1 MSFRKS
7 YWLGAAI
14 ALGVVAPGIVPA
26 LRPAVAQSRPVSPA
40 ALAQSAADRKAEA
53 DRLLQQGIQ
62 QAQSGQFRAALQSW
76 EQALA
81 IYREID
87 DRGGEGRA
95 LGNLGIAYLSLGDY
109 RRAIEFY
116 EQALEIAREIGD
128 RGGEGRSL
136 GNLGNAYLSL
146 GDYRRAIEFYE
157 QDLAIAREIGDRGG
171 EGRSLGNLGIAYL
184 SLGDY
189 RRAIEFYEQA
199 LAIFSTGGNRAEEGI
214 ALSNIGRLLNAQ
226 DQPELAITF
235 LKASVNV
242 RESIR
247 GDIRSLDTALQQ
259 SFTDSVAHTY
269 RLLADLLLSQG
280 RLLEAEQVL
289 ELLKI
294 QEIREYTRGTVQDPS
309 TRQVTLSPLEAEI
322 LKEYDSLIAFGQ
334 QVAACQQDPACRQS
348 PRWETLQT
356 QRRRLTAEFDQRVAA
371 FAAEV
376 RRRIASGDPIVGLD
390 QLTSIG
396 QDIVNARP
404 GTVLLYPVVLE
415 DRLWL
420 LWVTAAGVPNSIE
433 VQGVGKRQIDAAVL
447 EFRQLMR
454 DCEATSCRTE
464 ADIQKLQ
471 AVSQRLYNWLFPDLL
486 VAELANSGTQH
497 LVFAL
502 DQSLRYVPTAAL
514 FDGKQ
519 YLIERYT
526 VSTVNGASLTNRD
539 RPLSGHPADTSVLA
553 LGLSEPVPADPAVG
567 MPGFNPLDHVPDELN
582 RIVKAQS
589 AGREQGIYRGRQRL
603 NQQFTEASILEAPG
617 HQILHIATHGKF
629 DPASL
634 YASFLVL
641 GNKQPWRIADIRL
654 ERQIF
659 ADISLVVPSA
669 CETGL
674 GQDDWASFHADGG
687 KELPDGREVSSI
699 AQAFINAGANTV
711 IASLWQVNDGAT
723 SELMQ
728 EFYETLA
735 QGTEQQPMAIAQ
747 AMQQAQLQML
757 RSGHDASGSSS
768 TAPIVPLEGISVDTR
783 FAHPYYWS
791 AFVIIGNGL

>member
-1 MSFRKS
+1 MPIFN
-7 YWLGAAI
+7 
-14 ALGVVAPGIVPA
+14 ALG
-26 LRPAVAQSRPVSPA
+26 SR
-40 ALAQSAADRKAEA
+40 AEA
-53 DRLLQQGIQ
+53 
-62 QAQSGQFRAALQSW
+62 
-76 EQALA
+76 
-81 IYREID
+81 
-87 DRGGEGRA
+87 GRT
-95 LGNLGIAYLSLGDY
+95 LGN
-109 RRAIEFY
+109 
-116 EQALEIAREIGD
+116 IGK
-128 RGGEGRSL
+128 
-136 GNLGNAYLSL
+136 
-146 GDYRRAIEFYE
+146 
-157 QDLAIAREIGDRGG
+157 
-171 EGRSLGNLGIAYL
+171 
-184 SLGDY
+184 
-189 RRAIEFYEQA
+189 
-199 LAIFSTGGNRAEEGI
+199 
-214 ALSNIGRLLNAQ
+214 LLNAQ
-226 DQPELAITF
+226 NKPELAITF

-247 GDIRSLDTALQQ
+247 GDIRGLDTALQQ
-259 SFTDSVAHTY
+259 SFTDTVANDY

-294 QEIREYTRGTVQDPS
+294 QEIREYTRGTVYDPN

-356 QRRRLTAEFDQRVAA
+356 QRRRLTAEFDERVAA

-376 RRRIASGDPIVGLD
+376 RRRIASGDPMVDLD

-415 DRLWL
+415 DKLWL

-454 DCEATSCRTE
+454 HCEDTSCRTE

-486 VAELANSGTQH
+486 AAELANSGTQH
-497 LVFAL
+497 LVFVL
-502 DQSLRYVPTAAL
+502 DQSLRYVPMAAL

-539 RPLSGHPADTSVLA
+539 RPLSGHPANTSVLA

-567 MPGFNPLDHVPDELN
+567 MPGFDPLDHVPDELN

-589 AGREQGIYRGRQRL
+589 AGPATREQGIYRGRQRL

-654 ERQIF
+654 ERQLF
-659 ADISLVVPSA
+659 ADISLVVLSA

-674 GQDDWASFHADGG
+674 GQDDWTSFHANGG

-728 EFYETLA
+728 EFYKTLA
-735 QGTEQQPMAIAQ
+735 QGTEQEPMAIAQ
-747 AMQQAQLQML
+747 AMQQAQLKML
-757 RSGHDASGSSS
+757 HGGTTHHASGSSS